1 MSCVSVARRTASQ
14 LTDPIYFIW
23 LAGYVVLSA
32 LTFFLKDKKRELVIN
47 IFLVFAT
54 VFVAISLN
62 NAIVGRAKGSNSAMQ
77 QSDRAELMLKFSSG
91 MSSLSR
97 YSPVKDQSGIKQFYD
112 SAEELLTTAQ
122 KLEPQ
127 SVTIQARKVIL
138 SAESNKGKKVVKR
151 EIAAFDKMNFD
162 KFSPAEKQDKEERSS
177 ALSELLT
184 SVYITQKVTA
194 QEYDRLKVIADK
206 KMPPGWYQEVIKIQ
220 LEKAASHKKQ
230 YEKMVADFQEH
241 YLYYVI
247 KMAVAMVLGILAVLI
262 GSIIILAQLFFLPR
276 KPTND
281 AERDLIA
288 APGKWSAKIVF
299 AVFLGWL
306 SWEFLLQ
313 PFVKSAINLSAISE
327 QGSLAVALATG
338 GLYLLQNAPPLV
350 LIWLFAF
357 KPHGVKFLDGIRFR
371 TKIGKLGIFKLTFA
385 GIATWFAGVPMVIA
399 ATVFSVLVF
408 KFQGSD
414 NPIVSVVMTA
424 AKDPNPVG
432 AIVFMLAL
440 GVLPALC
447 EETLFRGFLYTSLRR
462 NLGAFPSM
470 VLSALVF
477 SAAHLDLGG
486 ALQLFALG
494 FIFAYVFERTKSLL
508 PSMIAHCMW
517 NSIMFLMA
525 LTFLG

>member
-1 MSCVSVARRTASQ
+1 MTE
-14 LTDPIYFIW
+14 PYYFIF
-23 LAGYVVLSA
+23 LAGYIVLSA

-47 IFLVFAT
+47 VFMVFAT

-62 NAIVGRAKGSNSAMQ
+62 NAIVARSKTSNSAMQ
-77 QSDRAELMLKFSSG
+77 QADKAELMLKFSSG
-91 MSSLSR
+91 MSSMSR
-97 YSPVKDQSGIKQFYD
+97 YSPVKDQASVKQFYD
-112 SAEELLTTAQ
+112 SAEQALAGAQ
-122 KLEPQ
+122 QVEPQ
-127 SVTIQARKVIL
+127 SVTIQARKAIL
-138 SAESNKGKKVVKR
+138 YAESSRGKKAVSK

-162 KFSPAEKQDKEERSS
+162 KFSPAEKAEKIDRSK

-184 SVYITQKVTA
+184 RVYITQKVA
-194 QEYDRLKVIADK
+194 PEEYDHLKQIADK
-206 KMPPGWYQEVIKIQ
+206 KMLPGWYQEVIKIQ
-220 LEKAASHKKQ
+220 LEKAAGHKKQ

-247 KMAVAMVLGILAVLI
+247 KMAVAIVLGILAALI
-262 GSIIILAQLFFLPR
+262 GSIVILAQLFFLPR
-276 KPTND
+276 SPTKD
-281 AERDLIA
+281 AEKELIA
-288 APGKWSAKIVF
+288 APGKWSYKTVF

-313 PFVKSAINLSAISE
+313 PFVKQAINLGAISE
-327 QGSLAVALATG
+327 QGSLAVACATG

-357 KPHGVKFLDGIRFR
+357 KPHGVKFLEGIRFR
-371 TKIGKLGIFKLTFA
+371 TKIGKMGIFKLIFS
-385 GIATWFAGVPMVIA
+385 GIGTWFAGVPIVIC
-399 ATVFSVLVF
+399 ATIFAVLVF

-424 AKDPNPVG
+424 AKDPNPIG
-432 AIVFMLAL
+432 AVVFMFAL

-470 VLSALVF
+470 VLSAAVF

-486 ALQLFALG
+486 ALQLFSLG